1 MHNAANRLG
10 QFIVFKLNSW
20 GLRCIRQTRAAVGVV
35 IILRIVTTIALRGIR
50 VNRVTAIHAA
60 QTLLVSTP
68 TEILLNSYFVC
79 LYFFFIFFFFAP
91 SNPTNG
97 DKVIDRRV
105 RRRFLIEFD

>member
-1 MHNAANRLG
+1 M
-10 QFIVFKLNSW
+10 IV
-20 GLRCIRQTRAAVGVV
+20 
-35 IILRIVTTIALRGIR
+35 LRGIR

-79 LYFFFIFFFFAP
+79 LYFIYFFFFAP

-105 RRRFLIEFD
+105 GRRFLIEFD